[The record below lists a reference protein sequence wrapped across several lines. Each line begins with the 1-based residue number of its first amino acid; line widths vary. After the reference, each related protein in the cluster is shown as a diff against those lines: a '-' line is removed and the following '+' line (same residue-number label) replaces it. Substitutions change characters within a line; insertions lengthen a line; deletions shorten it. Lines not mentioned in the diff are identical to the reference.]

1 MVVEFTSQFQEA
13 PPPDPRL
20 LALHAICAR
29 VAHMSG
35 AVNFFDQLEWD
46 VDEMNVL
53 ASDGS
58 SAPLLDSLISPFSVV
73 QGVAWSVD

>member
-1 MVVEFTSQFQEA
+1 
-13 PPPDPRL
+13 
-20 LALHAICAR
+20 
-29 VAHMSG
+29 MSG